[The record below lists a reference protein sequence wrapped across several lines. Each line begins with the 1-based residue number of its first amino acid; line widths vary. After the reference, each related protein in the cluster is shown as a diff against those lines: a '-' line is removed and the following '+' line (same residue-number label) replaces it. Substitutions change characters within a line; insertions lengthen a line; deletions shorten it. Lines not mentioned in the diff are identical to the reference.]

1 MSALSVFD
9 LIAMHDFAA
18 DLPGGWVRRLA
29 VHGRP
34 VFYPAG
40 HRLFRTDDPADRF
53 WLVDSGEVV
62 LDFPVPGRG
71 DIVIERLH
79 HDSVVGWSWLLAP
92 YRWRFGAVVAED
104 VHAVEFDAEP
114 VRELI
119 ADDPEAGREL
129 NARFMAVL
137 AERLHAS
144 RKRLAELYAYPRAAS
159 TGTAR
164 H

>member
-1 MSALSVFD
+1 MSSLSVFD

-18 DLPGGWVRRLA
+18 DLPSDWLHRLA
-29 VHGRP
+29 VHGHP
-34 VFYPAG
+34 VFRPAG
-40 HRLFRTDDPADRF
+40 QRLFRTDGPADRF
-53 WLVDSGEVV
+53 WLIDSGVVV

-71 DIVIERLH
+71 DIVIERLRRG
-79 HDSVVGWSWLLAP
+79 SVVGWSWLLAP

-104 VHAVEFDAEP
+104 MHAVEFDASR
-114 VRELI
+114 VRALI
-119 ADDPEAGREL
+119 ADDPEFGREL

-144 RKRLAELYAYPRAAS
+144 RKRLADLYAYPEEAAHRI
-159 TGTAR
+159 A